1 MFFLCLQPS
10 SARCTSVST
19 AASAHCVGN
28 INPSGAD
35 LSTVW
40 GARPNVELMLRCGVV
55 GPVPICTQSQYLT
68 IALRTGVFVCVC
80 ACVRVCAHVYVCLRV
95 CACAYMCRVN
105 DSVFAVFSGWSNNP
119 AGLGFVASYLT
130 QRLTI
135 SAT

>member
-1 MFFLCLQPS
+1 MFFLYLQPS

-80 ACVRVCAHVYVCLRV
+80 ACVRVFACVCVRV
-95 CACAYMCRVN
+95 FASVCRVN